1 MMVPMFENRTHPR
14 HLLDGHALGIALAA
28 SRDRSCGMRSRYPH
42 SIRLMVALLLAG
54 LVAACSST
62 PADLGVSVATELVVE
77 PTDSF
82 ALGVGQSLQL
92 RAIPITSEGEVVAGY
107 AVSWTSSDSGV
118 ADVTDEGL
126 VSGMAQGLA
135 TIEVLAERQSLDA
148 NGGDVAVGLSK
159 EVFVSVEA
167 PVASVEVEPSEAEIR
182 VGGVVQL
189 LAVLRDGGG
198 NPLVERY
205 VSWSSSDE
213 NIATVDDQ
221 GLVTG
226 VAEGTA
232 SIQAMSEGISGT
244 STVTVTSSSQE
255 IIIFED
261 DFESGDLSLWDEF
274 DATKYAVTSDPARVK
289 SGDYSMQGKMFPSD
303 DWGELNKW
311 FLPGYDEVFVRFDVM
326 FEEGFQNLRSD
337 NNGMHFFAQMGN
349 RVDDK
354 WSASGKAGI
363 RPDGT
368 DFFVTVLDPE
378 QYWSDAT
385 LRPLLFYSYFPDM
398 SCEEVGCYGNLFEQE
413 PPKIEIKQGE
423 WQEIVF
429 RVKANTPGSHDGGQT
444 LWIDGVKKIDV
455 ENMRWRDTYDLR
467 LNQISFWMYMPG
479 APKTEHIW
487 IDNLVVWRPGTP

>member
-1 MMVPMFENRTHPR
+1 
-14 HLLDGHALGIALAA
+14 
-28 SRDRSCGMRSRYPH
+28 
-42 SIRLMVALLLAG
+42 MVAILFAG

-62 PADLGVSVATELVVE
+62 PADLGESVATQLVVE
-77 PTDSF
+77 PMDSF
-82 ALGVGQSLQL
+82 ALGIGQSVQL
-92 RAIPITSEGEVVAGY
+92 RATPMTSQGVVVPGY
-107 AVSWTSSDSGV
+107 AISWTSSDSEV

-126 VSGMAQGLA
+126 VSGVAQGST
-135 TIEVLAERQSLDA
+135 TIEALAERQALDA
-148 NGGDVAVGLSK
+148 HDANVSGGLSK

-167 PVASVEVEPSEAEIR
+167 PVASVEINLSEVDIR
-182 VGGVVQL
+182 VGGAVQL
-189 LAVLRDGGG
+189 LAVPRDGNG
-198 NPLVERY
+198 NPLEGRY
-205 VSWSSSDE
+205 VTWSSSDDSV
-213 NIATVDDQ
+213 AAVDDH

-226 VAEGTA
+226 MSEGTA
-232 SIQAMSEGISGT
+232 TIQALSEGISGT

-261 DFESGDLSLWDEF
+261 DFESGDLSRWDEF
-274 DATKYAVTSDPARVK
+274 DPTKYSVTSDPARVK

-337 NNGMHFFAQMGN
+337 NSGMHFFAQMGN

-378 QYWSDAT
+378 QYWGDAT

-429 RVKANTPGSHDGGQT
+429 RVKANTPGSYDGGQT
-444 LWIDGVKKIDV
+444 LWIDGVKKIDA

-487 IDNLVVWRPGTP
+487 IDNLVVWRPTTP